1 MTDIDFKRISAL
13 VFAAILIGIS
23 SDPVKEG
30 TDMAERLFDMLD
42 NRDC

>member
-13 VFAAILIGIS
+13 VFAARLIGVA

-30 TDMAERLFDMLD
+30 TEMAERLFEILD